1 MRIEHRLL
9 GEVGRGGGGRRLVD
23 GGDERS
29 RSWSGSIQSSGR
41 RRDCC
46 ESQDDLP
53 GAIWRVV
60 LWPRASSQIEVV
72 GDAGVVGRREYEGLL
87 GED

>member
-1 MRIEHRLL
+1 MRIEHRL

-29 RSWSGSIQSSGR
+29 RSWSGSIQSFGDR
-41 RRDCC
+41 
-46 ESQDDLP
+46 LP

-60 LWPRASSQIEVV
+60 LWPRASSQIVEVV